1 MGSLSPIHWLIVIVV
16 ILLVFGPSRLAGV
29 GKGLGEGIRSFK
41 KGINED
47 SADDEKDDKAADAA
61 KEPKLVEK
69 KPGGEVKPG
78 EESKSSA

>member
-41 KGINED
+41 KGIN
-47 SADDEKDDKAADAA
+47 ADAVDETDEKAAEAA

-69 KPGGEVKPG
+69 KPSDELKPG
-78 EESKSSA
+78 EETKSSV

>member
-41 KGINED
+41 KGISD
-47 SADDEKDDKAADAA
+47 DPADEPKEEKAAEAA

-69 KPGGEVKPG
+69 KASDEVKPG